1 MESELS
7 GVFIW
12 EREPGMEGI
21 RDQELEN
28 VLVQK
33 KGFSWALDKRRK
45 YPRKQEK
52 NGAKRSMKRLE
63 TSSFLISPSES
74 QNQLGFTGWPQ
85 HWEAPSS
92 ILPYSFKGSSSYSL
106 KLG

>member
-7 GVFIW
+7 GDFVW
-12 EREPGMEGI
+12 GREPGMEGI

-28 VLVQK
+28 VLVQNK
-33 KGFSWALDKRRK
+33 EFSWASDKRRK

-63 TSSFLISPSES
+63 TFAFLTSP
-74 QNQLGFTGWPQ
+74 FTGGPQ
-85 HWEAPSS
+85 HREAPSS
-92 ILPYSFKGSSSYSL
+92 VLPYSFKWSPSYSL

>member
-12 EREPGMEGI
+12 GREPGMEGI
-21 RDQELEN
+21 RDQELES

-33 KGFSWALDKRRK
+33 KGFSWASDKRRK

-52 NGAKRSMKRLE
+52 TGAKRSTKRLE
-63 TSSFLISPSES
+63 TSAFLTFPSEP
-74 QNQLGFTGWPQ
+74 QNKLGFTGWPQ

-92 ILPYSFKGSSSYSL
+92 VLPYSFKWSSSYSL

>member
-1 MESELS
+1 MECELS

-12 EREPGMEGI
+12 GREPGMEGI

-33 KGFSWALDKRRK
+33 KGFSWASDKRRK

-63 TSSFLISPSES
+63 TFALDFPLHGLTSAQGGTQLHPS
-74 QNQLGFTGWPQ
+74 L
-85 HWEAPSS
+85 
-92 ILPYSFKGSSSYSL
+92 LV
-106 KLG
+106 